1 MQIIATVH
9 SAVTAKRPVKLD
21 LADGQ
26 TVTADI
32 PVLTVELVSDDPG
45 QSNFTIHAPADES
58 PVEMFGLGAR
68 VAVTITPLDEA
79 QPEEEQ

>member
-1 MQIIATVH
+1 MQIAATVH
-9 SAVTAKRPVKLD
+9 SAVLVKRPAKLE

-32 PVLTVELVSDDPG
+32 SVLTVELVSDDPD

-58 PVEMFGLGAR
+58 HVEIFGLGAR
-68 VAVTITPLDEA
+68 IAITITPLAAAGEDE
-79 QPEEEQ
+79 